1 MCIDLLGNKGAHL
14 CEMTRLGLPVPSGF
28 ILSTEACKEFIFNK
42 KSATLSEDVLE
53 DVKKAVQ
60 ELELNTN
67 KVFFS
72 SEKTGPLDTPLLLS
86 VRSGAPVSMPGMMNT
101 VLNVGMNEAITE
113 KLGGLVNN
121 RKWAYDTYRRFLQM
135 FGEVVLGMD
144 PELYENILSFAK
156 KKRGLQHESE
166 FNEMELKYVVEEF
179 KNVIFI
185 PDDPWTQLV
194 MCIEAI
200 FMSWNAPRAI
210 KYRDLNDIPD
220 DLGTGAIVQSM
231 VFGNLNDCS
240 GSGVAFSRN
249 PTTGEKGIYGEYL
262 SNAEGE
268 DVVAGI
274 RDPIQLADLRED
286 QTSAFDALELALADL
301 ETHYHDMQVYNFI
314 SSK

>member
-1 MCIDLLGNKGAHL
+1 
-14 CEMTRLGLPVPSGF
+14 MTRLGLPVPAGF
-28 ILSTEACKEFIFNK
+28 ILSTEACKEFYSDK
-42 KSATLSEDVLE
+42 RGTTLSEDMLE
-53 DVKKAVQ
+53 DIKKAVH

-67 KVFFS
+67 KVFFTN
-72 SEKTGPLDTPLLLS
+72 EKTGPLDTPLLLS

-101 VLNVGMNEAITE
+101 VLNVGMNEAITD
-113 KLGGLVNN
+113 KLGRLVNN

-144 PELYENILSFAK
+144 RELYEDILTFAK
-156 KKRGLQHESE
+156 KKRSLQHESE
-166 FNEMELKYVVEEF
+166 FNEIELKYVVDEF
-179 KNVIFI
+179 KKIIFI

-231 VFGNLNDCS
+231 VFGNMNDCS

-249 PTTGEKGIYGEYL
+249 PATGEKGLYGEYL
-262 SNAEGE
+262 PNAEGE

-274 RDPIQLADLRED
+274 RNPLQLADLRED
-286 QTSAFDALELALADL
+286 QASVFEALEQAMIDL
-301 ETHYHDMQVYNFI
+301 ETHYHDMQVYSMYFTM
-314 SSK
+314 

>member
-1 MCIDLLGNKGAHL
+1 
-14 CEMTRLGLPVPSGF
+14 MTRLGLPVPVGF
-28 ILSTEACKEFIFNK
+28 ILSTEACKEFFANK
-42 KSATLSEDVLE
+42 KTTALSEDLLE
-53 DVKKAVQ
+53 DVKKAVH

-72 SEKTGPLDTPLLLS
+72 GAASGPLDIPLLLS

-101 VLNVGMNEAITE
+101 VLNVGMNEAIVE
-113 KLGGLVNN
+113 KMGRLVNN

-135 FGEVVLGMD
+135 FGEVVLGMH
-144 PELYENILSFAK
+144 PSLYEDILSFAK

-166 FNEMELKYVVEEF
+166 FNEVELKYVVDEF
-179 KNVIFI
+179 KKVIFI
-185 PDDPWTQLV
+185 PEDPWTQLV

-220 DLGTGAIVQSM
+220 DLGTGAIVQTM

-249 PTTGEKGIYGEYL
+249 PATGEKGIYGEYL
-262 SNAEGE
+262 PNAEGE
-268 DVVAGI
+268 DVVSGI
-274 RDPIQLADLRED
+274 RNPLQLAELRQD
-286 QTSAFDALELALADL
+286 QTSVFDALEQAMIDL
-301 ETHYHDMQVYNFI
+301 ETHYRDMQVC
-314 SSK
+314 SSKCLCFMY